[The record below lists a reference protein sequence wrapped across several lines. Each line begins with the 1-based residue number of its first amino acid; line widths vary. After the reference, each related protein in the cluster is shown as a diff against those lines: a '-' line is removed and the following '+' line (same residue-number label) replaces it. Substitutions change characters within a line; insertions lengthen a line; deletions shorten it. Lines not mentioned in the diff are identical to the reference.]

1 MTARSA
7 ALAGLSALVLVVA
20 LPASAQEFVELT
32 GGFGP
37 DSHNV
42 TAYAGGDIDAA
53 SIAGGCVGMVG
64 EGDQV
69 TLSFTAYG
77 GPLIITAYSEADTSL
92 VVNGP
97 DGRWYCNDDTDG
109 LNPQVRWNTARSG
122 VYNIRVGA
130 VSGSAQGVPVVVAFM
145 E

>member
-1 MTARSA
+1 MIIRSFAVA
-7 ALAGLSALVLVVA
+7 ALLFAG
-20 LPASAQEFVELT
+20 PASAQEYVELT

-37 DSHNV
+37 ESYNV
-42 TAYAGGDIDAA
+42 TVYAGGGIDA
-53 SIAGGCVGMVG
+53 STIANGCVGMVG
-64 EGDQV
+64 ESDSV

-77 GPLIITAYSEADTSL
+77 GPLVISAYSEADTSL

-97 DGRWYCNDDTDG
+97 DGRWYCNDDTEG
-109 LNPQVRWNTARSG
+109 LNPRVNWNSAQSG

-130 VSGSAQGVPVVVAFM
+130 VSSSAQDVPVVVAIM

>member
-1 MTARSA
+1 MMKRS
-7 ALAGLSALVLVVA
+7 LALVA
-20 LPASAQEFVELT
+20 ACAIPWAAPASAQEYVELT

-37 DSHNV
+37 DSYNV
-42 TAYAGGDIDAA
+42 TAYAGGDVDA
-53 SIAGGCVGMVG
+53 STIAGGCVGMVG
-64 EGDQV
+64 ESDSV

-77 GPLIITAYSEADTSL
+77 GPLVITAYSEADTSL

-97 DGRWYCNDDTDG
+97 DGRWYCNDDTEG
-109 LNPQVRWNTARSG
+109 LNPRVNWNTAQSG

-130 VSGSAQGVPVVVAFM
+130 VSGSAQGVPVVVAIM

>member
-1 MTARSA
+1 MTSRILALSALCAA
-7 ALAGLSALVLVVA
+7 ALAS
-20 LPASAQEFVELT
+20 PASAQEYVELT

-37 DSHNV
+37 ESHNV
-42 TAYAGGDIDAA
+42 TAYAGGDIDA
-53 SIAGGCVGMVG
+53 STIAGGCVGMVG
-64 EGDQV
+64 ETDQV

-97 DGRWYCNDDTDG
+97 DGRWYCNDDTEG
-109 LNPQVRWNTARSG
+109 LNPQVRWNRAQSG
-122 VYNIRVGA
+122 VYNIHVGA
-130 VSGSAQGVPVVVAFM
+130 VSSSADGVPVVVAFM

>member
-1 MTARSA
+1 MIIRSLAFA
-7 ALAGLSALVLVVA
+7 ALLFAG
-20 LPASAQEFVELT
+20 PASAQEYVELT

-37 DSHNV
+37 ESHNV
-42 TAYAGGDIDAA
+42 TVYAGGGIDA
-53 SIAGGCVGMVG
+53 STIANGCVGMVG
-64 EGDQV
+64 ESDSV

-77 GPLIITAYSEADTSL
+77 GPLVISAYSEADTSL

-97 DGRWYCNDDTDG
+97 DGRWYCNDDTEG
-109 LNPQVRWNTARSG
+109 LNPRVNWNSAQSG

-130 VSGSAQGVPVVVAFM
+130 VSSSAQDVPVVVAIM

>member
-1 MTARSA
+1 M
-7 ALAGLSALVLVVA
+7 
-20 LPASAQEFVELT
+20 AQEYVELT

-37 DSHNV
+37 DSYNV
-42 TAYAGGDIDAA
+42 TAYAGGDIDA
-53 SIAGGCVGMVG
+53 SGIAGGCVGMVG
-64 EGDQV
+64 ESDQV

-92 VVNGP
+92 VVNAP

-109 LNPQVRWNTARSG
+109 LNPQVRWNRAQSG

-130 VSGSAQGVPVVVAFM
+130 VSSNAQGVPVAVAIM